1 VNIGTARSL
10 PLPAPASARSP
21 KSEDVLDAA
30 ALLSRREATLRSA
43 ATACLVGIALVQAIG
58 LPFLLRQE
66 QQLAVLSIATMAV
79 CVGLGLMLA
88 ATTVETARQM
98 WRAVAAAGVLVLVGW
113 AAPRLVAVP
122 DLTASQGK
130 WTAMPAALCAVF
142 AVVVLG
148 LAVTAQRPT
157 RGSIRG
163 LLTAA
168 AVMLAL
174 APGAGVLLVATGPG
188 TFGGETVLAAGAHIH
203 SHGSPENAIV
213 FQALPGGNGGHYVYK
228 TVAAPRQTGFE
239 VALMIAAG
247 LIFVYG
253 AVGFLRR
260 RVAEPD
266 GSERDTVDLSGAQG
280 GTA

>member
-130 WTAMPAALCAVF
+130 WTAMPGALCAVF

-148 LAVTAQRPT
+148 LSVTAQRPT

-174 APGAGVLLVATGPG
+174 APGAGVLVVATGPG
-188 TFGGETVLAAGAHIH
+188 TFGGETVLSAGAHIH

-239 VALMIAAG
+239 VALIVAAG

>member
-1 VNIGTARSL
+1 
-10 PLPAPASARSP
+10 
-21 KSEDVLDAA
+21 
-30 ALLSRREATLRSA
+30 
-43 ATACLVGIALVQAIG
+43 
-58 LPFLLRQE
+58 
-66 QQLAVLSIATMAV
+66 
-79 CVGLGLMLA
+79 
-88 ATTVETARQM
+88 
-98 WRAVAAAGVLVLVGW
+98 
-113 AAPRLVAVP
+113 
-122 DLTASQGK
+122 
-130 WTAMPAALCAVF
+130 MPGALCAVF
-142 AVVVLG
+142 AVGALG
-148 LAVTAQRPT
+148 LAVVAQRPT

-203 SHGSPENAIV
+203 SHGSPESAIV
-213 FQALPGGNGGHYVYK
+213 FQALPGGKGGHYVYK

-239 VALMIAAG
+239 VALIVAAG

>member
-1 VNIGTARSL
+1 MNIGTARSL
-10 PLPAPASARSP
+10 PLPAPASTRSP
-21 KSEDVLDAA
+21 KSEDVFVAA

-88 ATTVETARQM
+88 ATTAATARQV
-98 WRAVAAAGVLVLVGW
+98 WRAVAAAGVLVLAGW
-113 AAPRLVAVP
+113 AAPRVFAVP

-130 WTAMPAALCAVF
+130 WTAMPGGLCAVF

-148 LAVTAQRPT
+148 LAVVAQRPT

-213 FQALPGGNGGHYVYK
+213 FQPLPGGQGGHYVYK

-239 VALMIAAG
+239 VALIVAAG
-247 LIFVYG
+247 LIFIYG

-260 RVAEPD
+260 RVTEPGDLTGAE
-266 GSERDTVDLSGAQG
+266 RGA
-280 GTA
+280 A